1 MKNEQILKKAIEKA
15 VEGGYV
21 HHIDQ
26 LSYDD
31 FFIDCCGEIDS
42 IDCGT
47 CPVHINFI
55 IFDINFA
62 KAYWGEKIPVSEIGN
77 KEIIGYDEPN
87 PLAYWQLCLQQM
99 VLEEEP
105 LKYLEKFL

>member
-62 KAYWGEKIPVSEIGN
+62 KAYWGEEYRGSSFGIKNWEHN
-77 KEIIGYDEPN
+77 
-87 PLAYWQLCLQQM
+87 LQQM
-99 VLEEEP
+99 VLEEDK
-105 LKYLEKFL
+105 LKYIEKFLDK